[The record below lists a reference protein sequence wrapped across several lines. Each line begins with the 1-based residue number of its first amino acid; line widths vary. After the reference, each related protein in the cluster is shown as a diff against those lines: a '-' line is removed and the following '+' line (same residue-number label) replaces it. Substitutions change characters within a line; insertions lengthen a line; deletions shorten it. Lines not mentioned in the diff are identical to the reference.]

1 MKLLKPRFALPANVD
16 SYLLSVRDVELAIL
30 DVKPT
35 GTPAASLL
43 FIHGFTG
50 SKEELLD
57 VALLLAE
64 TGIRCVIPDNRG
76 QNQSSHASTYG
87 VHENALDA
95 IELCHILGLGRPHLV
110 GHSLGG
116 IIARDAVITAPEN
129 FSSITLLCS
138 GPAAPHTVLHKF
150 EACKE
155 FLEPRTMV
163 QTRQELTA
171 APKNPTYFFIDPKP
185 DSLVSVRWD
194 VSDKKSVMAHL
205 DDIIFAPDR
214 TAELAATGVK
224 PLVIYGENDDVW
236 DLSEQDAMAHRLGAE
251 VVVIPNSGHCPN
263 EDAPGILASSLSKMV
278 SKE

>member
-1 MKLLKPRFALPANVD
+1 
-16 SYLLSVRDVELAIL
+16 VRDVELAVL

-35 GTPAASLL
+35 GAPIASFL

-50 SKEELLD
+50 SKEELVD

-64 TGIRCVIPDNRG
+64 AGIRSVIPDNRG
-76 QNQSSHASTYG
+76 QNQSSHATTYG

-95 IELCHILGLGRPHLV
+95 VELCHILELDRPHLV

-116 IIARDAVITAPEN
+116 IIARDAVITAPES
-129 FSSITLLCS
+129 FSFITLLCS
-138 GPAAPHTVLHKF
+138 GPAAPHAVLHKF

-163 QTRQELTA
+163 QARQELTA
-171 APKNPTYFFIDPKP
+171 ADENPTYFFIDPNP
-185 DSLVSVRWD
+185 ESLVSIRWD
-194 VSDKKSVMAHL
+194 SSDKKSVLAHL

-224 PLVIYGENDDVW
+224 ALVIYGENDDVW
-236 DLSEQDAMAHRLGAE
+236 ELTEQDDMAHRLGAE
-251 VVVIPNSGHCPN
+251 VVVIPNAGHCPN
-263 EDAPGILASSLSKMV
+263 EDAPEILAQVLRRI
-278 SKE
+278 